1 RRRALTYNTP
11 RDESRIFH
19 TGITARRQFPAE
31 DHDALSA
38 SGTEGS
44 RSLTASREA
53 PSAKVPHAP
62 TLSVVIPVYNE
73 RGTIEELL
81 WRVHQVGLEKEVIVV
96 ADASTAGTPELLHQ
110 IAHRIASGSASA
122 VLP

>member
-1 RRRALTYNTP
+1 NTS
-11 RDESRIFH
+11 RDESRIFQ
-19 TGITARRQFPAE
+19 TGIRARRQFPAG
-31 DHDALSA
+31 DHDALSS

-81 WRVHQVGLEKEVIVV
+81 WRVQQVGLEKEVIVV
-96 ADASTAGTPELLHQ
+96 VGGAADGTSG
-110 IAHRIASGSASA
+110 HR
-122 VLP
+122 

>member
-1 RRRALTYNTP
+1 MPVWKIRDSS
-11 RDESRIFH
+11 RDESRIFK
-19 TGITARRQFPAE
+19 TGIRARRQFPAG
-31 DHDALSA
+31 DHDALSS

-81 WRVHQVGLEKEVIVV
+81 WRVQPGGRGEGGDVG
-96 ADASTAGTPELLHQ
+96 G
-110 IAHRIASGSASA
+110 GG
-122 VLP
+122 